1 VDQQKFQLVLTIA
14 AIVIAVSFL
23 VQATAM
29 IFIFG
34 AVRKLTAMAAALQAK
49 AEPILAKVVPVTEQ
63 VQATMAGV
71 RVTVDRISTQT
82 KDAFDK
88 LTVETR
94 AVASSFSVSS
104 QEILTLAKK
113 QAQQLSDTM
122 DLTNS
127 TLQRQVVEIDAL
139 LLRAQNRIENTT
151 IEVQT
156 TVLQPMRELS
166 ALLAGLKRMIEAL
179 FGRDRKPI
187 DRAYQDE
194 EMFI

>member
-1 VDQQKFQLVLTIA
+1 MDQQKFQLVLTIA